1 MWCSQQTRPAAVSNC
16 VEARC
21 ALDGT
26 ASRHRWRNLCRN
38 RLSLACSSVLA
49 WSSRFASVL
58 DVGGE
63 GICAWN
69 RSEGLHRC
77 VSSRPNQG
85 RSWYSATS
93 RTGCSRRPRTAS
105 RSSSNRTSRGRIVMS
120 VSTHQSMPEPQQ
132 AAFRPQR
139 TRSRNLLR
147 NRHSR
152 GQNLRPSLDLP
163 CLGTQ
168 LVHQPD
174 RDCRSCGADEQI
186 ADADKARRTARV
198 IQSAWTRSLS

>member
-1 MWCSQQTRPAAVSNC
+1 MLFGVSHGHRAFAC
-16 VEARC
+16 GH
-21 ALDGT
+21 LD
-26 ASRHRWRNLCRN
+26 A
-38 RLSLACSSVLA
+38 
-49 WSSRFASVL
+49 
-58 DVGGE
+58 GGE
-63 GICAWN
+63 GICALDTV
-69 RSEGLHRC
+69 SEGSSPVA
-77 VSSRPNQG
+77 VSTHDGWAGSSPAQPAPILVLGDVPDRLLPQ
-85 RSWYSATS
+85 ATDS
-93 RTGCSRRPRTAS
+93 FQFLQQPDRPRPDCHVS
-105 RSSSNRTSRGRIVMS
+105 GH
-120 VSTHQSMPEPQQ
+120 STHQSMAEPQQ

-139 TRSRNLLR
+139 TRSRNLLP